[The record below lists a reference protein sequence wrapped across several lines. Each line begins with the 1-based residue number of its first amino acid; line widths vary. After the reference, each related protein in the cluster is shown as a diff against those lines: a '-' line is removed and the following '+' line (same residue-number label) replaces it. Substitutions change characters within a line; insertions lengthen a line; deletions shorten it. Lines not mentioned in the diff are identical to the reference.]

1 MWDGQESDVDAP
13 QSPANAPRGAGL
25 PHNWAMKRAMPPSI
39 SRLLP
44 TSIALA
50 GLALIPG
57 ADPSQPQE
65 TEPPLKAELRGL
77 GKTQIIHLGL
87 PFTVELEGKT
97 HQVSLDLLP
106 TRQLCVPGICFDY
119 PSYLTFE
126 FDPSG
131 GSKSWTLSGNDLTV
145 MIQVN
150 PIRIDLDEFA
160 GALAEALGNLG
171 DGTIHWEEA
180 PPLSAEGLRIAGR
193 RVVIP
198 WGDMEFRTSI
208 YGLLHGTRGE
218 NARTFIMVQEVRDS
232 DQEVS
237 EEVVEFH
244 RLLTASLSK
253 KE

>member
-65 TEPPLKAELRGL
+65 TEPPLKAKLRGL

-87 PFTVELEGKT
+87 
-97 HQVSLDLLP
+97 
-106 TRQLCVPGICFDY
+106 
-119 PSYLTFE
+119 
-126 FDPSG
+126 
-131 GSKSWTLSGNDLTV
+131 
-145 MIQVN
+145 
-150 PIRIDLDEFA
+150 
-160 GALAEALGNLG
+160 
-171 DGTIHWEEA
+171 
-180 PPLSAEGLRIAGR
+180 
-193 RVVIP
+193 
-198 WGDMEFRTSI
+198 
-208 YGLLHGTRGE
+208 
-218 NARTFIMVQEVRDS
+218 QEVRDS